1 MNYEKNRP
9 GNHCTIVA
17 LTFGSKQCY
26 GVSGGRPWDILVVD
40 SSAEVLVLDENL
52 SFTAPAWV
60 ELPATNEGKEYFL
73 ILKIDGLEVKIPV
86 LVKEGLTTILKVN
99 GGKIWEAIMTEGAK
113 PIELKFEAPLR
124 LPPKLPGSGQHW
136 NVQ

>member
-1 MNYEKNRP
+1 MKR
-9 GNHCTIVA
+9 IVPA
-17 LTFGSKQCY
+17 IIVLLLLSLSVQNNVTASPEAGH
-26 GVSGGRPWDILVVD
+26 GILVVD